1 MGQDHGGSN
10 LHANSVVNVHTSCL
24 KEIEEL
30 NFSSTEGGH
39 KKTMATEANKTKE
52 EAMFNLKKEE
62 AMEIP
67 LTG

>member
-1 MGQDHGGSN
+1 M
-10 LHANSVVNVHTSCL
+10 NVHTSCL

-39 KKTMATEANKTKE
+39 KKAMATEVNKTKE